1 MLGWLFQLEQ
11 EKKEYKQ
18 AGEGEAKSV
27 SWLAGWWMSC
37 SFFLGVAKNRLVLGL
52 KAAPT
57 SPECASTG
65 VRGDPTPRR
74 GELTRVR
81 GCDRTWRCHG
91 RDRGRCRPYEGTGSL
106 NLQEDSDVSGWS

>member
-1 MLGWLFQLEQ
+1 MEQ

-91 RDRGRCRPYEGTGSL
+91 RDRAWRGYQQRVCVDGNVVRAR
-106 NLQEDSDVSGWS
+106 VCVCV